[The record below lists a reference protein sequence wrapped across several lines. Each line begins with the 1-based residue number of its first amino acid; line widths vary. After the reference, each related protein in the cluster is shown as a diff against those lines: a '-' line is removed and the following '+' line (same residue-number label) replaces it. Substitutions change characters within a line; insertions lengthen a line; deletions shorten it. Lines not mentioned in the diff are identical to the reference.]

1 MHTLVLLLLLQSLRE
16 TEELDQLKL
25 IVDREPLAHIFEQE
39 KERVWLLRY
48 VWETL
53 GLFSLLAYVWGGRGR
68 GEGGDCSS
76 YLVVTRE
83 IGEETLSGY
92 WGMCKRL
99 WLFPAY

>member
-48 VWETL
+48 V
-53 GLFSLLAYVWGGRGR
+53 
-68 GEGGDCSS
+68 
-76 YLVVTRE
+76 
-83 IGEETLSGY
+83 
-92 WGMCKRL
+92 
-99 WLFPAY
+99 